1 MAISVE
7 HKADGT
13 DALYIAEGTS
23 SQKEL
28 KANLGYI
35 RFRTTE
41 VIDSDSYGLV
51 ELVIRGAT
59 LQPQNLIQEGR
70 IGSEK
75 FMIVSL
81 ESSVH
86 SAAAIF
92 GSCGSPSFNIYC
104 ISGLLTWLSRGT
116 LKARWKTYWSVSVAC
131 SLEVLGELRQGVGVT
146 SKSP

>member
-1 MAISVE
+1 MINVFAFPELVRSWCDAIIQLSEISPSSFKVAISVE

-13 DALYIAEGTS
+13 DALYLAEGTS

-70 IGSEK
+70 SGSEK

-92 GSCGSPSFNIYC
+92 GSCGSPSFNIRC
-104 ISGLLTWLSRGT
+104 ISGPLTWLSRGT
-116 LKARWKTYWSVSVAC
+116 LKAR
-131 SLEVLGELRQGVGVT
+131 
-146 SKSP
+146 

>member
-1 MAISVE
+1 MSRPLGSTGTIVSSELLSEISPSSFKVAISVE

-59 LQPQNLIQEGR
+59 LQPQNFIQEGR
-70 IGSEK
+70 SGSEK

-92 GSCGSPSFNIYC
+92 GSSPSFNIHC
-104 ISGLLTWLSRGT
+104 ISGPLTWLSRGT
-116 LKARWKTYWSVSVAC
+116 LKAR
-131 SLEVLGELRQGVGVT
+131 
-146 SKSP
+146 